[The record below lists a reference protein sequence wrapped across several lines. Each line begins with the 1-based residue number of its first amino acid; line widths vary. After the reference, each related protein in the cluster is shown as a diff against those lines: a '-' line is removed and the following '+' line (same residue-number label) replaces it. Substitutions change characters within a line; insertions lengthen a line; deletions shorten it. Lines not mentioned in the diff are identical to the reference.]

1 MDIKLFNKWYL
12 QLVKGIFFIVAG
24 IIILKLKTFQL
35 LFAPFYLGIFFSVFG
50 ILDILTSFTHKNINF
65 SWQWLLAEGLQ
76 YLLSGF
82 ILVIKQDITQTNM
95 EFFIGIIALFTGIIH
110 FTASINYK
118 NAGILGYHTI
128 TINGLACILF
138 GIAILFSRQLYGI
151 LEAESAFLFVLYI
164 ITEGIFTVINTFLP
178 RHVAYNYDE

>member
-12 QLVKGIFFIVAG
+12 QLVKGIFFIIAG

-35 LFAPFYLGIFFSVFG
+35 IFDPFYLGIFFSVFG
-50 ILDILTSFTHKNINF
+50 IIDILTSFTHKNINF

-82 ILVIKQDITQTNM
+82 VLVIKQDITRTNM

-118 NAGILGYHTI
+118 NAGILGYRT
-128 TINGLACILF
+128 TTVNGIVCIF
-138 GIAILFSRQLYGI
+138 FSIAILFSMQLFEI
-151 LEAESAFLFVLYI
+151 LKAKSALLFVLYI
-164 ITEGIFTVINTFLP
+164 ITEGVFTIINTFSP